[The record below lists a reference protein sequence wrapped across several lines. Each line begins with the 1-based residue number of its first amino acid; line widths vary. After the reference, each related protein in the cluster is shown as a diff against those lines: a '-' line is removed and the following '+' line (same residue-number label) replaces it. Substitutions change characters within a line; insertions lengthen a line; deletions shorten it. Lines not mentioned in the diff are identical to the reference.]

1 MQRRVIN
8 PWNWQEDQGW
18 TWGIEVT
25 GPFRILHTAGQ
36 VPVGAD
42 GRLLHRGDVR
52 GQTAAALDNLETV
65 LTTAGHALSDLV
77 CVDFYTTRPDELTDN
92 WDVVSSRLL
101 PAGCR
106 AGGVLLGVDR
116 LATPDLLVQIQAV
129 SIRTA
134 ATAGAGH
141 GWASGR
147 QTEELLPGALP
158 HRTAHEAGGGTAGPS
173 RRN

>member
-1 MQRRVIN
+1 VQRRVIN
-8 PWNWQEDQGW
+8 PWNWQEEQGW

-36 VPVGAD
+36 VPVDAD

-65 LTTAGHALSDLV
+65 LAAAGHSLADV
-77 CVDFYTTRPDELTDN
+77 VRVDYYTTRPDELTDN
-92 WDVVSSRLL
+92 WDVVSGRLL

-116 LATPDLLVQIQAV
+116 LAGPDLLVEIQAV
-129 SIRTA
+129 SIRADA
-134 ATAGAGH
+134 AGD
-141 GWASGR
+141 
-147 QTEELLPGALP
+147 
-158 HRTAHEAGGGTAGPS
+158 
-173 RRN
+173 RR

>member
-42 GRLLHRGDVR
+42 GRLLHPGDVR

-65 LTTAGHALSDLV
+65 LTTAGHALGDVV
-77 CVDFYTTRPDELTDN
+77 CVDFYTTRPDELAGN

-116 LATPDLLVQIQAV
+116 LAAPDLLVQVRAV

-134 ATAGAGH
+134 A
-141 GWASGR
+141 
-147 QTEELLPGALP
+147 
-158 HRTAHEAGGGTAGPS
+158 PS
-173 RRN
+173 RRK

>member
-25 GPFRILHTAGQ
+25 GPLRILHTAGQ

-65 LTTAGHALSDLV
+65 LSTAGHALGDV
-77 CVDFYTTRPDELTDN
+77 VRVDFYTTRPDELTDN
-92 WDVVSSRLL
+92 WDVVASRLL

-116 LATPDLLVQIQAV
+116 LVAPEILVQIQAV
-129 SIRTA
+129 SIRAA
-134 ATAGAGH
+134 AT
-141 GWASGR
+141 
-147 QTEELLPGALP
+147 PGT
-158 HRTAHEAGGGTAGPS
+158 RAGGRRTEHLLAHPIAHKARGRTAGPS
-173 RRN
+173 PRS